1 MSYATMDHAGWV
13 ERNMAAMR
21 DMGPKPKRPVI
32 KGPHACPETLTPFQA
47 RVMDILGMVGG
58 GIYNAP
64 IGWGGVHWAYGNG
77 IAVPWRGDLAT
88 FDSDK
93 LTRLVLLCL
102 EARIRCE
109 VGPHAF
115 RYLLLC
121 FWPRKAEGS
130 YGTRHPNL
138 AEAVDTFRA
147 YLPAG
152 HRVIHDGPDPA
163 WGDPVV

>member
-21 DMGPKPKRPVI
+21 GMGPKPKRAVT
-32 KGPHACPETLTPFQA
+32 KGPHACPETLTPFQV

-64 IGWGGVHWAYGNG
+64 IGWSGVHWNFGHG
-77 IAVPWRGDLAT
+77 VAVPWRGSLAT
-88 FDSDK
+88 IDFDK
-93 LTRLVLLCL
+93 LTRLVLLCC

-109 VGPHAF
+109 VRPHAF
-115 RYLLLC
+115 GYLLLC
-121 FWPRKAEGS
+121 FWQRTGEG
-130 YGTRHPNL
+130 PNRAPNV
-138 AEAVDTFRA
+138 AEAVGTFRA
-147 YLPAG
+147 YLPAD
-152 HRVIHDGPDPA
+152 HRIIHDGPVMA